1 MAIELKEL
9 GLLPIEDQE
18 SILEGM
24 LDKYHPIEVNGKK
37 FMIPSQVNE
46 LIDDLFIEVDNLRKK
61 LKENSIG
68 KSNN

>member
-1 MAIELKEL
+1 MAVELKEL
-9 GLLPIEDQE
+9 GLLPIEEQE

-24 LDKYHPIEVNGKK
+24 MDNYHPIEINGKK

-61 LKENSIG
+61 VKKDSIG

>member
-1 MAIELKEL
+1 MAVELKEL
-9 GLLPIEDQE
+9 GLLPIKEQE

-24 LDKYHPIEVNGKK
+24 MDDYHPIEVNGKK

-46 LIDDLFIEVDNLRKK
+46 LIDDLFIEVDNLRKE

>member
-1 MAIELKEL
+1 MAVELKEL
-9 GLLPIEDQE
+9 GLLPIEEQE

-24 LDKYHPIEVNGKK
+24 MDDYHPIEINGKK

-46 LIDDLFIEVDNLRKK
+46 LIDDLFIEVDNLRKE

>member
-1 MAIELKEL
+1 MATELKEL
-9 GLLPIEDQE
+9 GLLPIEEQV

-24 LDKYHPIEVNGKK
+24 MDDYHPIEVNGKK

-46 LIDDLFIEVDNLRKK
+46 LIDDLFIEVDNLRKQ

>member
-9 GLLPIEDQE
+9 GLLPIEEQV

-24 LDKYHPIEVNGKK
+24 MNDYHPIEVNGKK

-46 LIDDLFIEVDNLRKK
+46 LIDDLFIEVDNLRKQ

>member
-1 MAIELKEL
+1 MAVELKEL
-9 GLLPIEDQE
+9 GLLPIEEQE

-24 LDKYHPIEVNGKK
+24 MDDYHPIEINGKK

-61 LKENSIG
+61 MKKDNIG

>member
-24 LDKYHPIEVNGKK
+24 QESYHPIEVNGKK
-37 FMIPSQVNE
+37 FMIPIEVNE
-46 LIDDLFIEVDNLRKK
+46 LVDDLFMEINKLREK
-61 LKENSIG
+61 LKERKIG
-68 KSNN
+68 EKRN

>member
-9 GLLPIEDQE
+9 GLLSIEDQE

-24 LDKYHPIEVNGKK
+24 TDNYHPIEVNGIKY
-37 FMIPSQVNE
+37 MIPYEVND
-46 LIDDLFIEVDNLRKK
+46 LIDDLFAEISKLRRK

-68 KSNN
+68 EKGN

>member
-1 MAIELKEL
+1 MATELKEL
-9 GLLPIEDQE
+9 GLLPIEEQV

-24 LDKYHPIEVNGKK
+24 MNDYHPIEVNGKK

-46 LIDDLFIEVDNLRKK
+46 LIDDLFIEVDNLRKQ

>member
-1 MAIELKEL
+1 MAVELKEL
-9 GLLPIEDQE
+9 GLLPIKEQE

-24 LDKYHPIEVNGKK
+24 MDDYHPIEVNGKK

-61 LKENSIG
+61 MKKDNIG